1 MIINGPP
8 CVAALF
14 LQGRDTMS
22 KVLLINGSPNAQGCT
37 YTALREVE
45 KSLNKNGVDTE
56 IFQLG
61 KGPIQGCTGCGGC
74 GRNGK
79 CVFDDRVNRLLE
91 RLDEFDGL
99 VIGSPVYYASPNGAL
114 LAFLDRLFFAAG
126 KKFAGKPGA
135 AVVSCRRGGA
145 TAAFDV
151 LNKYFSISNMP
162 IVTSQYWNQIHGNTP
177 EEALQDAEGLQTMR
191 TLGENMACLIK
202 CIQAGRAAGVPEPV
216 YEKKQSTNFIR

>member
-1 MIINGPP
+1 
-8 CVAALF
+8 
-14 LQGRDTMS
+14 MS

-45 KSLNKNGVDTE
+45 KSLNKNGVETE
-56 IFQLG
+56 IFQIG
-61 KGPIQGCTGCGGC
+61 RDPVHGCTGCGGC
-74 GRNGK
+74 VRNGK
-79 CVFDDRVNRLLE
+79 CVFDDGVNRLME

-99 VIGSPVYYASPNGAL
+99 VIGSPVYFASPNGTL
-114 LAFLDRLFFAAG
+114 LAFLDRLFFSAG
-126 KKFAGKPGA
+126 NKFTGKPGA

-145 TAAFDV
+145 SAAFDV
-151 LNKYFSISNMP
+151 LNKYFSICNMP

-191 TLGENMACLIK
+191 TLGENMAWLIK